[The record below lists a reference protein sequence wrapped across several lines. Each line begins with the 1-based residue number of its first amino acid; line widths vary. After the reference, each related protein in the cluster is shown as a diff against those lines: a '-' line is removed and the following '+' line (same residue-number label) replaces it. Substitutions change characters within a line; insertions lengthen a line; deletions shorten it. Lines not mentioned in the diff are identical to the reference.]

1 MTYPHPLAPLYLSNY
16 VMQQEIVLT
25 GCIDKFYTPLQKGQL
40 VYFEMVGGWKAYCCG
55 PNIHS
60 QPAILAY
67 ISRGQ
72 DTSSKGL
79 LCKHCIL
86 SQIPGNNLILK
97 TLTVPVRWIYI
108 A

>member
-25 GCIDKFYTPLQKGQL
+25 GCLFKFHTPIQKGQL
-40 VYFEMVGGWKAYCCG
+40 VYFETAGGWKAYWCG

-79 LCKHCIL
+79 LCRHRIL
-86 SQIPGNNLILK
+86 SQIHGNNLILK